1 MCFLVSELGK
11 KYVPHPSVGL
21 FTCRIEKDRDRVA
34 LWVNKKQE
42 SFSTAHIELWSG
54 CPADGRRSQPGS
66 GALVEFGLCK
76 HV

>member
-11 KYVPHPSVGL
+11 KYLPHPSV

-42 SFSTAHIELWSG
+42 SFSTAHIEL
-54 CPADGRRSQPGS
+54 
-66 GALVEFGLCK
+66 
-76 HV
+76 